1 MRFFAGITHRL
12 NDMLWRSDAPPRG
25 WAVAI
30 GLTAL
35 RLVAVIVRA
44 ARDSSLNLRAMGL
57 VYSTLL
63 SIVPLLAVSFSVL
76 KAFGAHYRIEP
87 FLAQGLEPLGA
98 KGAEITSRVVEFV
111 NNMQVG
117 VLGAVGVVGLLYTVL
132 ALIDR
137 IEDSLNYIWQVRRA
151 RGLARKFTD
160 YLSILL
166 VGPVLVFAALAVIA
180 SAQSHWLV
188 QRIVAIT
195 PLEWVAVFV
204 AGQVVPFL
212 FLWGAFSFLYTFA
225 PNTYVSP
232 RAALLGG
239 AVAAVLWQ
247 LAGVAFAAF
256 IAGST
261 RYTAIYSS
269 FAALVV
275 FLIWLYVGWLVVL
288 IGGQV
293 AYFQQYPASYLAART
308 RQGTS
313 LRERIALAALLEVT
327 RRHVS
332 GHPPVPLRVLATV
345 VTAPVAVLERLVD
358 DFVRRGILLRSA
370 EPEAVA
376 LARAPEQVSVAEVL
390 RVVRDPDDEG
400 RVAPDDVPDAVAE
413 VLRARDRAVADAV
426 EGVTLRSLIA
436 RASPRDAAVVDLVRS
451 RG

>member
-1 MRFFAGITHRL
+1 MLLFTGIAHRL
-12 NDMLWRSDAPPRG
+12 DEALWRDAARRSRP
-25 WAVAI
+25 
-30 GLTAL
+30 TAL
-35 RLVAVIVRA
+35 GLAALRVVVVVVRA
-44 ARDSSLNLRAMGL
+44 TRDPSLNLRAMGL

-87 FLAQGLEPLGA
+87 FLAHGLEPLGA
-98 KGAEITSRVVEFV
+98 KGVEITNRVLEFV

-117 VLGAVGVVGLLYTVL
+117 VLGAVGVAGLLYTVL
-132 ALIDR
+132 SLIDR
-137 IEDSLNYIWQVRRA
+137 IEDSLNHIWQVRRS

-166 VGPVLVFAALAVIA
+166 VGPVLVFAALAIIA

-188 QRIVAIT
+188 QRVVAIT
-195 PLEWVAVFV
+195 PLEWVVVFV

-212 FLWGAFSFLYTFA
+212 FLCGAFSFLYTFA
-225 PNTYVSP
+225 PNTHVSP
-232 RAALLGG
+232 RAALAGG

-247 LAGVAFAAF
+247 LAGVAFTAF
-256 IAGST
+256 IATST

-313 LRERIALAALLEVT
+313 LRERIALSALLEVA
-327 RRHVS
+327 RRHLS
-332 GHPPVPLRVLATV
+332 GQPPVPLRTLASAIA
-345 VTAPVAVLERLVD
+345 APVAVLEHLVD
-358 DFVRRGILLRSA
+358 DFVRHGVLLRCT
-370 EPEAVA
+370 EPEAIV
-376 LARAPEQVSVAEVL
+376 LARAPEQVSVLQVF
-390 RVVRDPDDEG
+390 RVVRDPDDTEPVDNDG
-400 RVAPDDVPDAVAE
+400 APAAVTE
-413 VLRARDRAVADAV
+413 VLHARDRAVTEAMV
-426 EGVTLRSLIA
+426 GITLRSLAA
-436 RASPRDAAVVDLVRS
+436 RASPREAVVADLLRA